1 MLVEVGC
8 DLVKSLAPS
17 FWHPEKGED
26 EEEEEERSEYQ
37 EDVGPAEVLRSNSR
51 KGQALM
57 RDSASVSTGSRS
69 ALVSFHTYS
78 NILETH
84 ANDEV
89 GSPVGTTSNSHR
101 SRSGTL

>member
-1 MLVEVGC
+1 MLVEVGG
-8 DLVKSLAPS
+8 DLVKSLAPG
-17 FWHPEKGED
+17 FWHPEEGED

-51 KGQALM
+51 EVKDLM
-57 RDSASVSTGSRS
+57 RDWVSSGSHS

-89 GSPVGTTSNSHR
+89 GSPVGTTCHSHR
-101 SRSGTL
+101 SWSGTL